1 MAIEIYKYYNG
12 LHKSLL
18 FLYKCLLVLLSC
30 FLGCRFLCL
39 WFGSFLSLWFLGS
52 LLWLLSSWLF
62 CLLCLLGL
70 LCLWLLWFLCLLD
83 LGCLSRQF
91 ERSSTLFTCCSSRNN
106 LLGSNHLLKS
116 KTDTDSSLGCIHF
129 VVSNNILENGLT
141 GGSFLVTK
149 SLDSS
154 SYH

>member
-1 MAIEIYKYYNG
+1 MHIEIYKYYNG

-18 FLYKCLLVLLSC
+18 FLYKYLLLLWSG
-30 FLGCRFLCL
+30 LLC
-39 WFGSFLSLWFLGS
+39 S
-52 LLWLLSSWLF
+52 LLWLLGSWLF
-62 CLLCLLGL
+62 CLLCFLGL

-91 ERSSTLFTCCSSRNN
+91 ERSSTFFTCSSSSNN

-116 KTDTDSSLGCIHF
+116 KTNTDSSLGSIHF

-141 GGSFLVTK
+141 GGSL
-149 SLDSS
+149 
-154 SYH
+154 

>member
-1 MAIEIYKYYNG
+1 MAIEIYRYYNG

-18 FLYKCLLVLLSC
+18 FLYQYLLLLWSSLLSC

-39 WFGSFLSLWFLGS
+39 WFGSFLSLWFFGS

-62 CLLCLLGL
+62 CLLCLL
-70 LCLWLLWFLCLLD
+70 D
-83 LGCLSRQF
+83 LRCLSRQF
-91 ERSSTLFTCCSSRNN
+91 EGSSTFLACSSSSNN
-106 LLGSNHLLKS
+106 LLGCNHLLKS
-116 KTDTDSSLGCIHF
+116 KTNTDGSLSSINF

-141 GGSFLVTK
+141 GGSFLVSK

-154 SYH
+154 SYHG

>member
-1 MAIEIYKYYNG
+1 MDIEIYKYYNG
-12 LHKSLL
+12 LYKSLL
-18 FLYKCLLVLLSC
+18 FRYKCLLLLWSGLLSC

-52 LLWLLSSWLF
+52 LLWLLS
-62 CLLCLLGL
+62 
-70 LCLWLLWFLCLLD
+70 LWFLWFLCLLD

-91 ERSSTLFTCCSSRNN
+91 ERSSTLFTCCSSRTN

-141 GGSFLVTK
+141 GGSLLVTK

>member
-12 LHKSLL
+12 LYKSLL
-18 FLYKCLLVLLSC
+18 FLYKYLLLLWSG

-62 CLLCLLGL
+62 SLLCLLGL
-70 LCLWLLWFLCLLD
+70 LCLWLLWFLCLLN
-83 LGCLSRQF
+83 LWCLSRQF
-91 ERSSTLFTCCSSRNN
+91 ERSSTFLTSSSSSNN

-116 KTDTDSSLGCIHF
+116 KTDTDSRLGSIH
-129 VVSNNILENGLT
+129 
-141 GGSFLVTK
+141 
-149 SLDSS
+149 
-154 SYH
+154 